1 MAQFMDRLRELK
13 YKYATP
19 PPTLQV
25 FFGDKQVAELCK
37 DKERG
42 RFVFRY
48 LDAFSEMCLSPIP
61 GFPELSS
68 RRLYIS
74 DHLFPFFSERI
85 PDRGRPEI
93 QQLIKQLR
101 IKQDDEL
108 ELLAELSRRSVTD
121 PFEFKLARA
130 AAAG

>member
-1 MAQFMDRLRELK
+1 MAQIMDRLRELK

-25 FFGDKQVAELCK
+25 FFGDRQVAELQ
-37 DKERG
+37 KERG
-42 RFVFRY
+42 RFSFRY
-48 LDAFSEMCLSPIP
+48 LDTFSEMCLSPIP
-61 GFPELSS
+61 GFPEVSS
-68 RRLYIS
+68 KHVYSS

-108 ELLAELSRRSVTD
+108 QLLADLSRHSVTD
-121 PFEFKLARA
+121 PFELKLART
-130 AAAG
+130 AAG

>member
-13 YKYATP
+13 YKYAAP
-19 PPTLQV
+19 PPTVQV
-25 FFGDKQVAELCK
+25 FFCDRQVAELYK

-42 RFVFRY
+42 RFFFRY
-48 LDAFSEMCLSPIP
+48 LDTFSEMCLSPIP

-68 RRLYIS
+68 KHLYSS

-101 IKQDDEL
+101 IRPDDEL
-108 ELLAELSRRSVTD
+108 ELLAELSRHSVTD
-121 PFEFKLARA
+121 PFELKLARA
-130 AAAG
+130 VAAG